1 MKRSLIWHCKLRF
14 VSILTLSVGYSLL
27 QHNLIWLEKGLWHSG
42 SQHSTSGI
50 REVAKKWFESCLNN
64 QKQFLTLNGTD
75 SSLKPVSTGVPQGSV
90 LGPLLFLV
98 YINDLYKCV
107 IYSKVYHFADDTNL
121 LQSDNSLKNVAKR
134 MNFNLKNL
142 SQWLKANKLSLN
154 FSKTE
159 LIIFHSSSKKI
170 DHSLKFKLDGKR
182 LTATSSVK
190 YLGVL
195 LDDHLIW
202 SKQINYV
209 TTKLNQAIG
218 ILSKVKWYIS

>member
-1 MKRSLIWHCKLRF
+1 MDHNILLAKLD
-14 VSILTLSVGYSLL
+14 YY
-27 QHNLIWLEKGLWHSG
+27 
-42 SQHSTSGI
+42 GI
-50 REVAKKWFESCLNN
+50 RGVAKKWFESYLNN
-64 QKQFLTLNGTD
+64 RKQFVTLNETD

-98 YINDLYKCV
+98 YINDLHKCV
-107 IYSKVYHFADDTNL
+107 KYSKVYHFADDTNL
-121 LQSDNSLKNVAKR
+121 LQSDNSLKNVAKQ

-182 LTATSSVK
+182 LTANSTVK

-195 LDDHLIW
+195 LVNHLIW

-209 TTKLNQAIG
+209 TTKLN
-218 ILSKVKWYIS
+218 